1 MLTTVKPQPSSIVF
15 NANPS
20 LSSCLSSLQN
30 FTTFLSF
37 RLTKL
42 HNFSFLTASLSFTLS
57 KIHNFSF
64 LTPNSLSSLLG
75 LFLSSFNWI
84 TPSYLFNCHYTKKK
98 KIRVH
103 IRYTLSL
110 PFVINILLFFQL
122 IEHLFGPSS
131 NLSWLV
137 VILPILD
144 QAVFQH
150 VQLLP
155 IGNRRPTALFFLY
168 ISTISLP
175 PWIKSLS
182 A

>member
-1 MLTTVKPQPSSIVF
+1 MLLRSRWTTSAATSLLFFFLIFFHNFNILLKRNYSQPISTLKANLYILRLMLTTVKPQPSSIVF

-37 RLTKL
+37 RLTTL

-84 TPSYLFNCHYTKKK
+84 TPSYLFNCHYTENK
-98 KIRVH
+98 
-103 IRYTLSL
+103 
-110 PFVINILLFFQL
+110 
-122 IEHLFGPSS
+122 
-131 NLSWLV
+131 
-137 VILPILD
+137 
-144 QAVFQH
+144 
-150 VQLLP
+150 
-155 IGNRRPTALFFLY
+155 
-168 ISTISLP
+168 
-175 PWIKSLS
+175 
-182 A
+182 